1 MTIDEFMNKFW
12 PEPRFKVKS
21 SEHKEWLSNFV
32 PKEVLKELNELI
44 LEYTDRPDDETDKKL
59 MEFIYKEELWDKAFP
74 VIENRSREAL
84 RILLKYFEDKDEF
97 TLADLGSGSGKIA
110 VGLSLYLKNLKKV
123 FAFERA
129 KEGIN
134 VMARIIEGLTK
145 KDKDKINQKIIPV
158 SGDYRCAFYQREVF
172 RSNPH
177 GTDYTLGIH
186 SGEDGNILIPAAK
199 QITKGKMIF
208 AYEQDFNL
216 GEKFTP
222 EEQIGIR
229 GSVMNSEFGF
239 YNLTSR
245 IIDWHKDTEDKTI
258 IFFECHKPE

>member
-1 MTIDEFMNKFW
+1 MAEII
-12 PEPRFKVKS
+12 R
-21 SEHKEWLSNFV
+21 HKEIIPVKLDQ
-32 PKEVLKELNELI
+32 K
-44 LEYTDRPDDETDKKL
+44 DKKL
-59 MEFIYKEELWDKAFP
+59 IYELDFHSRDPCSKLSKRVNLSKQGVEYKINNLIKKGVIKGFYPVINVPKLGFIYC
-74 VIENRSREAL
+74 R
-84 RILLKYFEDKDEF
+84 LLL
-97 TLADLGSGSGKIA
+97 TLQSAT
-110 VGLSLYLKNLKKV
+110 
-123 FAFERA
+123 E
-129 KEGIN
+129 
-134 VMARIIEGLTK
+134 
-145 KDKDKINQKIIPV
+145 KDKDKIKQKITHIH
-158 SGDYRCAFYQREVF
+158 GDYRCAFYQREVF

-229 GSVMNSEFGF
+229 GSVINSEFGF
-239 YNLTSR
+239 YNLTSK
-245 IIDWHKDTEDKTI
+245 ILDWHKDTEDKTI